1 MGCCRCLYFT
11 DNRKAEIWDRR
22 QPGESMRSI
31 GCGFDRNSSSIFPLL
46 SRTCAIRPLAHTRSR
61 PALTHCDREEI
72 SGGLGA
78 QLSFRTIARQL
89 RRAPWTISREVG
101 RNGGRAE
108 YRAARSDQAARDR
121 ALRPRL
127 CKLAC
132 RRSLCRTRSGKLE
145 HKWSPQQITGWLKRR
160 HPDDEDAHVSHETI
174 YVNLRGSLTR
184 DQGKELADP
193 SISRSRPTSRSTSA
207 IPTAPGSAASTR
219 TTTGCCDSTSPKAP
233 TCLCTAGPNSMP
245 WRGNSMSGKERR

>member
-46 SRTCAIRPLAHTRSR
+46 SRTGDIRQLARTRSR

-78 QLSFRTIARQL
+78 QRSFRAIARQL
-89 RRAPWTISREVG
+89 RRAPWTISRVVE
-101 RNGGRAE
+101 RNGDRAG

-132 RRSLCRTRSGKLE
+132 RRSLCRTRSGRLE
-145 HKWSPQQITGWLKRR
+145 RKWSPQQITGWLKRR
-160 HPDDEDAHVSHETI
+160 HPDDEDARVSHETT
-174 YVNLRGSLTR
+174 YRGLFIRTR
-184 DQGKELADP
+184 GVLK
-193 SISRSRPTSRSTSA
+193 
-207 IPTAPGSAASTR
+207 
-219 TTTGCCDSTSPKAP
+219 K
-233 TCLCTAGPNSMP
+233 
-245 WRGNSMSGKERR
+245 